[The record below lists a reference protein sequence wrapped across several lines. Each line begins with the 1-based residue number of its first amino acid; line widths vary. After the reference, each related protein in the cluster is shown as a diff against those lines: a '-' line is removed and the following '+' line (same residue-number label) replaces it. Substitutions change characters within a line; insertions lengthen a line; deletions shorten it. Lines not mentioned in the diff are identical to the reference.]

1 MFYTLDVAASSD
13 ALAEGLFHYIAHI
26 LRYPFSSLMFYTVSV
41 FKQIGQTY
49 TLCLAGDN
57 KTKEEGSG
65 STDEEHK
72 AKIMKATGSPSRSAS
87 STPSSTPK
95 HEKRLLKAPNELVKD
110 GISSVPTDND
120 FMYVEVEK
128 ASSVLPTM
136 WLGSQSGR

>member
-1 MFYTLDVAASSD
+1 MKVLCKKMPLPTTWDIFYT
-13 ALAEGLFHYIAHI
+13 
-26 LRYPFSSLMFYTVSV
+26 
-41 FKQIGQTY
+41 
-49 TLCLAGDN
+49 DN
-57 KTKEEGSG
+57 KAKEEGG
-65 STDEEHK
+65 EEHK
-72 AKIMKATGSPSRSAS
+72 AKIKKATGSPSRSAS

-110 GISSVPTDND
+110 GISAVPTDND